1 LEKKK
6 VSEIHLLKDNPRIV
20 SRKGLKLLEESY
32 DKFGSIQ
39 PIVINKRTNRL
50 LAGHQRLKIF
60 KRKGLKE
67 IDAWIIDQPEE
78 HEMTICL
85 ALNNHAGEF
94 DTAKLGRIVS
104 ELKEMEDGLKGT
116 LLEDEHVEEI
126 MRRTLPELLDDD
138 TIIEDNSSI
147 TTSDTESPQID
158 VSKNFIYD
166 LYFENPTDKIK
177 FNAYIREQLN
187 KRPYIKHSGDIL
199 NLAFKE
205 T

>member
-1 LEKKK
+1 MERKK

-39 PIVINKRTNRL
+39 PVVINKRTNRL

-60 KRKGLKE
+60 KRKGVKE

-94 DTAKLGRIVS
+94 DTTKLGRIVS
-104 ELKEMEDGLKGT
+104 ELKEMENGLKGT

-126 MRRTLPELLDDD
+126 MRKTLPELLDDD

-177 FNAYIREQLN
+177 FNAFIREQLN